1 MKEEKE
7 LTIREK
13 ESVFE
18 IQTADLSKDN
28 LPSLDDAQELP
39 IDLCGNYW
47 SPEKAGVLS
56 ATNPDELI
64 DLDCA
69 FFLERKADGTVQT
82 ITNGSRR
89 LVGILEQYI
98 ENGALKKG
106 TPLKITYMGKRKNK
120 TNNFQ
125 SDNWSVKPLLIN
137 LPVAG

>member
-47 SPEKAGVLS
+47 SPEKAGEFKKIFFVEIKPQKVLS

-69 FFLERKADGTVQT
+69 FFFR
-82 ITNGSRR
+82 
-89 LVGILEQYI
+89 
-98 ENGALKKG
+98 KKG
-106 TPLKITYMGKRKNK
+106 GRNSSNYN
-120 TNNFQ
+120 
-125 SDNWSVKPLLIN
+125 
-137 LPVAG
+137 